1 MSQSATPNLYDQ
13 PAKKP
18 NDPLAAPARALD
30 TSGLEEAYYRLYRE
44 FFARAERKRRWS
56 VDDDIPW
63 HLANKDMPASVADV
77 VESFCSVELYLPD
90 YIAKALPLA
99 RASRGR
105 AWFHA
110 NWGYEESKHSLALG
124 DWLLHSGHR
133 TEQQMGDLEAML
145 FQHEWNLPTDSAL
158 GMVVYGMAQ
167 ELATFLHYRNL
178 KLKLAEFGGCAALE
192 KVLTFISVDERAHHD
207 FYKRIVQLNLERDRE
222 ETLTVMRRV
231 LLDFN
236 MPAVYMLTQT
246 ANRRNEVKELG
257 IFDENIYYSDVLKPL
272 LETLGVDRKEMR
284 RKERREFVAGNGTGG
299 R

>member
-1 MSQSATPNLYDQ
+1 MSHPEVSA
-13 PAKKP
+13 PAQKP
-18 NDPLAAPARALD
+18 NDPLGAPARSLD

-63 HLANKDMPASVADV
+63 NLANKDMPPEVADV

-145 FQHEWNLPTDSAL
+145 FQHEWNLPRNSPL

-178 KLKLAEFGGCAALE
+178 KLRVADFGGCAALE
-192 KVLTFISVDERAHHD
+192 KVLTFLSVDERAHHD
-207 FYKRIVQLNLERDRE
+207 FYKRIVQLYLERDRAGTLE
-222 ETLTVMRRV
+222 EMRAV

-246 ANRRNEVKELG
+246 ANRKAEVKALN
-257 IFDENIYYSDVLKPL
+257 IFDENIYYKDVFLPL
-272 LETLGVDRKEMR
+272 IESLGIDRREMR
-284 RKERREFVAGNGTGG
+284 KKASREYVGGNGTGG
-299 R
+299 RK